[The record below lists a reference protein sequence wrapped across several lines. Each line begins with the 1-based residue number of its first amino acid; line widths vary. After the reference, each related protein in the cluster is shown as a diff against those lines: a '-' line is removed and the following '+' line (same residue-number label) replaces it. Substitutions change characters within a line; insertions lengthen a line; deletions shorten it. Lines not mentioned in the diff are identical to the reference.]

1 MDINFDID
9 TNTSPNEN
17 NSNVSTPTSMPIPVS
32 TTTTPTTTIN
42 TTTTKNAKTNNKDT
56 SSNKRFD
63 TVLKYFV
70 FGMIMV
76 LVVCLTIFICYKTF
90 KTQTNNLG
98 TLLETS
104 RKEEAILR
112 GKLKSA
118 EQEKILYAQKLNQ
131 LNTEFQRMQTSNPY
145 NSTLPMT
152 KTSYDAPDPD
162 KAKEKHKLLS
172 DKEAIKAYINSKRQT
187 VQDEIDEREAE
198 EREEQKNMKHK
209 IKEEI
214 QSQTNTKQNH
224 DVYNDD
230 DYEDKDKVDEIM
242 SIIQPQ

>member
-9 TNTSPNEN
+9 ANTSPNEN
-17 NSNVSTPTSMPIPVS
+17 TSNIITPTSMP
-32 TTTTPTTTIN
+32 TTTTSTTN
-42 TTTTKNAKTNNKDT
+42 TSANKNVKTNNKDT
-56 SSNKRFD
+56 SSNKKFD

-131 LNTEFQRMQTSNPY
+131 LNTEFQRMQTNNPY

-162 KAKEKHKLLS
+162 KTKEKRKLLS

-198 EREEQKNMKHK
+198 KREEQKNMKHK

-214 QSQTNTKQNH
+214 QSQTNTKQNNEE
-224 DVYNDD
+224 YNDD

>member
-17 NSNVSTPTSMPIPVS
+17 NPNVTTPTSMPMS
-32 TTTTPTTTIN
+32 TTTTPTTTN
-42 TTTTKNAKTNNKDT
+42 TPANKNVKANNKDT
-56 SSNKRFD
+56 SSNNKKFD

-131 LNTEFQRMQTSNPY
+131 LNTEFQRMQTNNPY

-162 KAKEKHKLLS
+162 KAKEKRKLLS

-214 QSQTNTKQNH
+214 QSQTNTKQNNEA
-224 DVYNDD
+224 YNDD

>member
-1 MDINFDID
+1 MDINFDVD

-17 NSNVSTPTSMPIPVS
+17 TSNIITSTAMP
-32 TTTTPTTTIN
+32 TTTTSTSTTPANKN
-42 TTTTKNAKTNNKDT
+42 TKTNNKDT
-56 SSNKRFD
+56 SSNNKKFD

-131 LNTEFQRMQTSNPY
+131 LNTEFQRMQTNNPY

-162 KAKEKHKLLS
+162 KTKEKRKLLS

-198 EREEQKNMKHK
+198 KREEQKNMKHK

-214 QSQTNTKQNH
+214 QSQTNTKQNNEE
-224 DVYNDD
+224 YNDD

-242 SIIQPQ
+242 NIIQPQ

>member
-1 MDINFDID
+1 MDINFDVD

-17 NSNVSTPTSMPIPVS
+17 TSNII
-32 TTTTPTTTIN
+32 TPTTTPLTS
-42 TTTTKNAKTNNKDT
+42 TTTSTTNTSANKNVKTNNKDT
-56 SSNKRFD
+56 SSNNKKFD

-131 LNTEFQRMQTSNPY
+131 LNTEFQRMQTNNPY

-162 KAKEKHKLLS
+162 KTKEKRKLLS

-198 EREEQKNMKHK
+198 KREEQKNMKHK

-214 QSQTNTKQNH
+214 QSQTNTKQNNEE
-224 DVYNDD
+224 YNDD

>member
-1 MDINFDID
+1 MDINFDVD

-17 NSNVSTPTSMPIPVS
+17 TSNIITSTTMPTS
-32 TTTTPTTTIN
+32 TTTTSTTSAN
-42 TTTTKNAKTNNKDT
+42 KNVKTNNKDT
-56 SSNKRFD
+56 SSNKKFD

-131 LNTEFQRMQTSNPY
+131 LNTEFQRMQTNNPY

-162 KAKEKHKLLS
+162 KTKEKRKLLS

-198 EREEQKNMKHK
+198 KREEQKNMKHK

-214 QSQTNTKQNH
+214 QSQTNTKQNNEE
-224 DVYNDD
+224 YNDD

-242 SIIQPQ
+242 NIIQPQ

>member
-17 NSNVSTPTSMPIPVS
+17 NSNVTTSTSMPTQ
-32 TTTTPTTTIN
+32 TTTTSTTTIN
-42 TTTTKNAKTNNKDT
+42 TPANKNTKTNNKDT
-56 SSNKRFD
+56 SSNKKFD

-131 LNTEFQRMQTSNPY
+131 LNTEFQRMQTNNPY

-162 KAKEKHKLLS
+162 KTKEKRKLLS

-214 QSQTNTKQNH
+214 QSQTNTKQNNE
-224 DVYNDD
+224 VYNDD

>member
-17 NSNVSTPTSMPIPVS
+17 NPNITTSTAMP
-32 TTTTPTTTIN
+32 TTTTTITN
-42 TTTTKNAKTNNKDT
+42 TPANKNAKTNNKDT
-56 SSNKRFD
+56 SSNKKFD

-131 LNTEFQRMQTSNPY
+131 LNTEFQRMQTNNPY

-162 KAKEKHKLLS
+162 KTKEKRKLLS

-214 QSQTNTKQNH
+214 QSQTNTKQNNIE
-224 DVYNDD
+224 YNDD

>member
-1 MDINFDID
+1 MDINFDVD

-17 NSNVSTPTSMPIPVS
+17 NPNISAPTSMPIPP
-32 TTTTPTTTIN
+32 TPTTTTN
-42 TTTTKNAKTNNKDT
+42 TPANKNTNTKTNNKDA
-56 SSNKRFD
+56 SSNKKFD

-76 LVVCLTIFICYKTF
+76 LVVCLTVFICYKTF

-131 LNTEFQRMQTSNPY
+131 LNTEFQRMQTNNPY

-162 KAKEKHKLLS
+162 KAKEKRKLLS

-198 EREEQKNMKHK
+198 KREEQKNMKHK

-214 QSQTNTKQNH
+214 QSQTNTKQNNEE
-224 DVYNDD
+224 YNDD